1 MSKSFLKKLCV
12 SGLGI
17 VMCASLVSCNKE
29 PHELVAENVYKV
41 IKHDSF
47 LTEKE
52 YSKHIKDLDDW
63 AVGEAYDELVQIPD
77 SLRVIDYEESTEKPE
92 ETEIPEVDEYGDSPD
107 IGDYET
113 IEEKEKRQQEETEGI
128 EVNIDVDGV
137 NIYACFQDV
146 DLEEFSDFYLFNSEE
161 FLSNTDEGNETELSK
176 TWDAELT
183 RRFNPNKEHNVKN
196 AVCYIGYGYY
206 TLKYG
211 NTEFRYYLAV
221 KCNKEGKVEK
231 YIQNYLGT

>member
-1 MSKSFLKKLCV
+1 MKKKIISVLVVSILCLTL
-12 SGLGI
+12 SG
-17 VMCASLVSCNKE
+17 CKKE
-29 PHELVAENVYKV
+29 PHELVAENVYKI

-52 YSKHIKDLDDW
+52 YSRYIKDLDDW
-63 AVGEAYDELVQIPD
+63 AVGEAYDELVQVPD

-107 IGDYET
+107 IGSYET
-113 IEEKEKRQQEETEGI
+113 IEEKEQRQEEEAKGI
-128 EVNIDVDGV
+128 DVTIDVDGV

-146 DLEEFSDFYLFNSEE
+146 DLEEFSDFYLFESEDYLNEENSEGGVV
-161 FLSNTDEGNETELSK
+161 DQSK